1 MMYYKNP
8 PEYLLIFY
16 TMDNNNLG
24 DFKPTI
30 HSSIPFFTKEE
41 AEKYKAN
48 FLNKMGSNDTHI
60 LFAIIPARQE

>member
-16 TMDNNNLG
+16 TMDNNLG

-48 FLNKMGSNDTHI
+48 LLNKMGSNDTHI